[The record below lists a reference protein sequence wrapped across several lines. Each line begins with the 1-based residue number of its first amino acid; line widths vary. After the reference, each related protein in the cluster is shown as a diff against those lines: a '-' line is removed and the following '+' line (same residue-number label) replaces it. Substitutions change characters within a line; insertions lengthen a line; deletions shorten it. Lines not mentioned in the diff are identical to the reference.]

1 MWLTEAQHLEIY
13 FNPEPVEVAIVLT
26 ATTPARKAS
35 RGRRRQRA
43 HTPSGFRQQSSVAGE
58 RKFRLAMDALERGKD
73 DAIHQEGTGS
83 RPDSSDRRS
92 KTPPVASDPA
102 TMDNPKRGKSRCSDP
117 RSDLVNGARR
127 HPLDL
132 VRFTLG
138 HPPPS
143 AQTASLPRQPRHL
156 RRPLPPVSRL
166 RLPPGE
172 KEMG

>member
-1 MWLTEAQHLEIY
+1 VDPDQERATNAKKGKMWLTEAQHLEIY

-43 HTPSGFRQQSSVAGE
+43 RTPSGFGQQSSVAGE

-127 HPLDL
+127 RPLDL
-132 VRFTLG
+132 VRL
-138 HPPPS
+138 
-143 AQTASLPRQPRHL
+143 L
-156 RRPLPPVSRL
+156 
-166 RLPPGE
+166 
-172 KEMG
+172 